1 MTRIFLA
8 LVALVGLMWL
18 ASWLGKAS
26 PAQRGRA
33 LKLIVLY
40 GIAGALLLLV
50 VTGRIPW
57 MFALISA
64 AVPWLQ
70 RFLVAKQAWNMFKS
84 SRGPSTGKS
93 STVETVVLRM
103 TLDHD
108 SGDLDGEVISG
119 PFSGR
124 GLTDL
129 SEAQLLELLRDCR
142 ARDAQSAALLEA
154 YLDRTRGDS
163 WRDADETTD
172 HDIPPK
178 AQGAMSASQA
188 AEILGVSTEASD
200 EEITTAH
207 RRLIQKLHTDRGG
220 TDYLAALIN
229 EARDTL
235 ISGG

>member
-1 MTRIFLA
+1 LARIFLA

-18 ASWLGKAS
+18 AAWLGKAS

-57 MFALISA
+57 MFAIISA

-84 SRGPSTGKS
+84 SRGPSAGKS

-124 GLTDL
+124 RLVDL
-129 SEAQLLELLRDCR
+129 SEAQLLELLQDCR
-142 ARDAQSAALLEA
+142 ARDGQSAALLEA
-154 YLDRTRGDS
+154 YLDRTRGDN
-163 WRDADETTD
+163 WRTADEASD
-172 HDIPPK
+172 HGIPPNT
-178 AQGAMSASQA
+178 QGAMSVGQA
-188 AEILGVSTEASD
+188 AEILGVPADASN
-200 EEITTAH
+200 EEITAAH

-235 ISGG
+235 NSSG

>member
-1 MTRIFLA
+1 MARIFLA

-18 ASWLGKAS
+18 AAWLGKAS

-57 MFALISA
+57 MFAIISA

-84 SRGPSTGKS
+84 SRGPSAGKS

-124 GLTDL
+124 GLADL
-129 SEAQLLELLRDCR
+129 SETQLLELLQDCR
-142 ARDAQSAALLEA
+142 ARDGQSAALLEA
-154 YLDRTRGDS
+154 YLDRTRGDN
-163 WRDADETTD
+163 WRTADEASD
-172 HDIPPK
+172 HGIPPNTR
-178 AQGAMSASQA
+178 GAMSVGQA
-188 AEILGVSTEASD
+188 AEILGVPAEASN
-200 EEITTAH
+200 EEITAAH

-235 ISGG
+235 NSSG

>member
-1 MTRIFLA
+1 LTRIFLA

-70 RFLVAKQAWNMFKS
+70 RYMIAKQAWNIFKS
-84 SRGPSTGKS
+84 SRGPSAGKS

-129 SEAQLLELLRDCR
+129 SEAQLLELLQDCR

-163 WRDADETTD
+163 WRDADEATD

-178 AQGAMSASQA
+178 AQGAISASQA

-235 ISGG
+235 ISGR